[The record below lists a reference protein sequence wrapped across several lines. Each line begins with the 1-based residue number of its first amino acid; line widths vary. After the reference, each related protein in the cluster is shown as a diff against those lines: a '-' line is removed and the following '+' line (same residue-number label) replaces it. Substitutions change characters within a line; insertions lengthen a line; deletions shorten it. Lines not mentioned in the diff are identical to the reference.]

1 MTGDKELDQC
11 IELMQSHV
19 EDPMPIAELVTRVGI
34 SSRSLERR
42 FHSKLNTT
50 PNTYYRE
57 LRLNWAKNLLLNTTL
72 SVREVGMACGFPN
85 GFSSLYRSFFG
96 IIPTAIRK
104 NKKVPG

>member
-19 EDPMPIAELVTRVGI
+19 EDPMPIAELVTRVVI